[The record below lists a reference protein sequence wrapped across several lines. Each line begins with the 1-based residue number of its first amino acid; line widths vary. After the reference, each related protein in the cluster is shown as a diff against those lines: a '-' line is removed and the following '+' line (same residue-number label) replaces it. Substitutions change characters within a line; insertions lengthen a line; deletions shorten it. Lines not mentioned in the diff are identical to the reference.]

1 VTTDQATEFFD
12 GLTQRG
18 HEPLLNSVSGTLRF
32 DLTDGPEASRWYVQV
47 KKGDVRVSHDDLPA
61 DVVVGLD
68 RDLFLGMV
76 EGKVNAM
83 AAVLRGEVS
92 LDGDL
97 GLVISFQRLFP
108 GPPRTGAGNE
118 H

>member
-1 VTTDQATEFFD
+1 
-12 GLTQRG
+12 
-18 HEPLLNSVSGTLRF
+18 
-32 DLTDGPEASRWYVQV
+32 
-47 KKGDVRVSHDDLPA
+47 
-61 DVVVGLD
+61 
-68 RDLFLGMV
+68 MV

-92 LDGDL
+92 LEGDL

-108 GPPRTGAGNE
+108 GPPRTGAGDE